1 MAASRPGPVPHPTS
15 LEVGGGPLSSSRAS
29 MAASPRPPT
38 PYVGPRFQLLVFLG
52 SFLLFQVELIVA
64 RLLLPTYGSSAA
76 VWTTCLMFYQ
86 GVLLLGYL
94 YAGRLSPLVL
104 TGRYRWAHLAFV
116 LLPAVTFPF
125 HLRSVAL
132 PPIAAIIVTLAL
144 SLGWPF
150 LALSTT
156 SLVAQGWL
164 TRTGHP
170 SRHDPAFLYGTS
182 NAGALL
188 ALLTFPFLVE
198 PTLDTKAQLGV
209 WYAAYAAYVLLTAL
223 CIRAVRP
230 ADMAP
235 AVPSPEAPAGAPG
248 AAAPQASVA
257 MRFAWLLLAAGA
269 NALLMAVTNVLTLD
283 ASIPLLWIVPLTLYL
298 LTLIL
303 SFARTPL
310 TPARLNRLCI
320 AGLVIAGA
328 AAAASLARVQSV
340 LPSLAL
346 HGVVLWVGC
355 LLLHASLA
363 RCRPEEP
370 RLLGSYYLHMTVGGW
385 LGTALIVLGVP
396 LLLGSLAMA
405 YVDYGVAGLLV
416 LAALA
421 VRDVALRQRGEAR
434 HRLAPLL
441 AGGAAVAMAGIVAL
455 AAVKLLHSRV
465 DGARTF
471 YGLYTVKDEGGL
483 RLFQHGS
490 TVHGM
495 EGLAAEALG
504 EPLLYYHRGSPV
516 GRVLTAS
523 SRRERVAV
531 VGLGIGSLAAYGR
544 AGERWDF
551 YELDPEVER
560 LARGHFTLLSRSAAE
575 VRVITGDARL
585 RMQEAEGHGYDVI
598 VLDAF
603 SSDFVPT
610 HLLTQEA
617 LGLYLSKLRPGGLLL
632 FHISSRLFDLAPVL
646 TRLGT
651 SLGLA
656 CAVSGGESL
665 SDEALARGKSPS
677 RWFAMTPSAEQTRW
691 LEEHL
696 GWRRVQASED
706 VLARRVWTDDYVNL
720 LQALR

>member
-1 MAASRPGPVPHPTS
+1 MDAPTRPSTS
-15 LEVGGGPLSSSRAS
+15 HVGPL
-29 MAASPRPPT
+29 
-38 PYVGPRFQLLVFLG
+38 FQVLVFLG
-52 SFLLFQVELIVA
+52 SFLLFQVELIIA

-94 YAGRLSPLVL
+94 YAARLSPLVL
-104 TGRYRWAHLAFV
+104 AGRYRWAHLAFV

-132 PPIAAIIVTLAL
+132 PPIAAIVVTLAL

-170 SRHDPAFLYGTS
+170 SRNDPAFLYGTS

-198 PTLDTKAQLGV
+198 PTLDTQAQLGV
-209 WYAAYAAYVLLTAL
+209 WYGSYAAFVLLTAL

-230 ADMAP
+230 AEATPARPSLATPATTPGPAP
-235 AVPSPEAPAGAPG
+235 RAGLAARLAWLML
-248 AAAPQASVA
+248 AAA
-257 MRFAWLLLAAGA
+257 A

-283 ASIPLLWIVPLTLYL
+283 ASMPLLWIVPLTLYL

-303 SFARTPL
+303 SFARRPL
-310 TPARLNRLCI
+310 TPARLHRLCLS
-320 AGLVIAGA
+320 GLAVA
-328 AAAASLARVQSV
+328 AVAAVAALARVESV
-340 LPSLAL
+340 LPFLAL

-385 LGTALIVLGVP
+385 LGTALIVLGMP

-416 LAALA
+416 LAALS
-421 VRDVALRQRGEAR
+421 VRDVALRQKGEAR

-441 AGGAAVAMAGIVAL
+441 AAGAAVAMAGILAL
-455 AAVKLLHSRV
+455 AAVKLLHSRI

-490 TVHGM
+490 TVHGV
-495 EGLAAEALG
+495 ERRAAEARG

-516 GRVLTAS
+516 GRVLTAFP
-523 SRRERVAV
+523 RREQVAV

-560 LARGHFTLLSRSAAE
+560 LARGHFTLLGRSAAA

-585 RMQEAEGHGYDVI
+585 RLQEAGDHAYDVI
-598 VLDAF
+598 ILDAF

-610 HLLTQEA
+610 HLLTREA
-617 LGLYLSKLRPGGLLL
+617 LGLYLRKLRPGGLLL

-646 TRLGT
+646 TRLGAA
-651 SLGLA
+651 LGLR
-656 CAVSGGESL
+656 CAVSGSESL
-665 SDEALARGKSPS
+665 SDEAMALGQSPS
-677 RWFAMTPSAEQTRW
+677 RWFALTASPEQTRW

-696 GWRRVQASED
+696 GWREVQASED
-706 VLARRVWTDDYVNL
+706 LLTRRVWTDDYVNL
-720 LQALR
+720 LQALRW

>member
-1 MAASRPGPVPHPTS
+1 MAPPPHHPTP
-15 LEVGGGPLSSSRAS
+15 LVGPL
-29 MAASPRPPT
+29 
-38 PYVGPRFQLLVFLG
+38 FQLLVFLG

-104 TGRYRWAHLAFV
+104 AGRYRWAHLAFV

-198 PTLDTKAQLGV
+198 PTLDTRAQLGV
-209 WYAAYAAYVLLTAL
+209 WYGAYAAYVLLTAL

-230 ADMAP
+230 AD
-235 AVPSPEAPAGAPG
+235 
-248 AAAPQASVA
+248 AAPSSPASGPPSSAPVSA
-257 MRFAWLLLAAGA
+257 PPASPVMRLAWLLLAAGA

-283 ASIPLLWIVPLTLYL
+283 ASMPLLWIVPLTLYL

-328 AAAASLARVQSV
+328 AAGASLARVESV

-471 YGLYTVKDEGGL
+471 YGLYTVKDEDGL

-516 GRVLTAS
+516 GRVLTAA

-544 AGERWDF
+544 EGERWDF

-560 LARGHFTLLSRSAAE
+560 LARGHFTLLSRSAAA

-585 RMQEAEGHGYDVI
+585 RMQEAEDHGYDVI

-617 LGLYLSKLRPGGLLL
+617 VGLYLRKLRPGGLLL

-646 TRLGT
+646 TRLGA
-651 SLGLA
+651 SLGLQ

-665 SDEALARGKSPS
+665 SGEALARGKSPS
-677 RWFAMTPSAEQTRW
+677 RWFALTASPERTRW
-691 LEEHL
+691 LEAHL
-696 GWRRVQASED
+696 GWRQVQASED
-706 VLARRVWTDDYVNL
+706 VLERRVWTDDYVNL